1 MKNISCSLYEQLE
14 LFAMRKTELTFTLKL
29 GAKESIVTG
38 VLVDFKVVDKREY
51 GVLESGERI
60 LLTSIVAIDKIAD
73 LGKYNFC

>member
-29 GAKESIVTG
+29 GAEESVVTG
-38 VLVDFKVVDKREY
+38 VLVDFKVVDKMEY

>member
-29 GAKESIVTG
+29 GAEESIVKG
-38 VLVDFKVVDKREY
+38 VLVDFKVEDKMEF